1 MRGGVSVKKLL
12 CGLLCLSMVCTVGC
26 SAMLDRDYSF
36 VTEHS
41 ATPASD
47 GDTNTLRVKS
57 YQELV
62 NALIYLI
69 NKGSEEGTIRFE
81 EGEEADV
88 KQMMD
93 EACLEVQ
100 EDPLGAYAV
109 DYIKY
114 GVTSIVGSYEA
125 GVSITYRRTR
135 EQVAAIVDAT
145 GTSAIRSEL
154 SRALATFSDEVVLR
168 ISYFEENE
176 AYIQELVRQA
186 YLSNPETALGMPQAQ
201 VAMYPKSGQ
210 QRIVEVLLTY
220 PQSLQVLES
229 QRNSMAREAE
239 RLVLPL
245 QDLSVERKLSGIVQA
260 LSDAGGYVSG
270 GGSTPYDALFN
281 GGADSQGIALA
292 MALLCR
298 QAGISCVVV
307 DGQWKGQSH
316 CWNVV
321 QTDQGYRHVD
331 LTSTA
336 GVSYQVDTAMAQLG
350 YTWDSELVPKCT
362 VEG

>member
-1 MRGGVSVKKLL
+1 M
-12 CGLLCLSMVCTVGC
+12 
-26 SAMLDRDYSF
+26 
-36 VTEHS
+36 
-41 ATPASD
+41 
-47 GDTNTLRVKS
+47 
-57 YQELV
+57 
-62 NALIYLI
+62 
-69 NKGSEEGTIRFE
+69 
-81 EGEEADV
+81 
-88 KQMMD
+88 
-93 EACLEVQ
+93 
-100 EDPLGAYAV
+100 
-109 DYIKY
+109 
-114 GVTSIVGSYEA
+114 
-125 GVSITYRRTR
+125 
-135 EQVAAIVDAT
+135 
-145 GTSAIRSEL
+145 
-154 SRALATFSDEVVLR
+154 VLR

-331 LTSTA
+331 LTSTS
-336 GVSYQVDTAMAQLG
+336 GVSYQVDTAMTQLG

-362 VEG
+362 AEG